1 MNPKENPQELIGAL
15 GALEVQIAN
24 WLHYEAL
31 PVTQTHLCNVL
42 HKTDKTV
49 ARALYNLAHYRVCSH
64 SVLGWSITPEGE
76 YRLFGIRQLPE
87 VPVDN
92 PVDKDRNFS
101 DSRHLSASNSGHKDP
116 TGPNPEEEH
125 LPQTPRQEAEPS
137 LTTQNQQLQEP
148 SEPDEPVDNPVE
160 KGRKFSDSSAPSSTS
175 SIKLTSLKPEK
186 NQLLEQLD
194 PEPEPK
200 KASEPKT
207 GPKPKKAPEAE
218 TEPKSA
224 EKIEECYETALAAG
238 IWKDRARKL
247 AEMSHV
253 TPKLITEHVEA
264 ALAEG
269 KEIQLAAYRMEQKWE
284 VRWPKGMGGQNQKS
298 QDLHE
303 CRKYVTGK
311 YAAWVHH

>member
-64 SVLGWSITPEGE
+64 SVLGWSITPKGE
-76 YRLFGIRQLPE
+76 YRLFGIQQLPE
-87 VPVDN
+87 VTEVSVEK

-125 LPQTPRQEAEPS
+125 LTQTPRQEAEPS
-137 LTTQNQQLQEP
+137 LTVQNQQLQEP
-148 SEPDEPVDNPVE
+148 PEADEPVDNPVE
-160 KGRKFSDSSAPSSTS
+160 KGRNFSDSSAPSSTS

-186 NQLLEQLD
+186 NQLLELLD
-194 PEPEPK
+194 HEPE
-200 KASEPKT
+200 A
-207 GPKPKKAPEAE
+207 KPKKAP
-218 TEPKSA
+218 EPKSA